1 MAWNDYVLFKENIM
15 TRKFKNFW
23 YCLTPRQEHVKFT
36 NDVQLEIDDH
46 EPDKHP
52 KGAPHMHS
60 HSYPDSAA
68 AIAAAEDWIESAHR
82 TVLDYYR
89 GGHKG

>member
-1 MAWNDYVLFKENIM
+1 M

-23 YCLTPRQEHVKFT
+23 YSLTTRQDS
-36 NDVQLEIDDH
+36 NDVLLKIDDH
-46 EPDKHP
+46 EPDAHP
-52 KGAPHMHS
+52 EGEPHMHS
-60 HSYPDSAA
+60 NSYPDSAA

>member
-1 MAWNDYVLFKENIM
+1 M

-23 YCLTPRQEHVKFT
+23 YSLTTRQDS
-36 NDVQLEIDDH
+36 NDVLLHIAAQ
-46 EPDKHP
+46 PDS
-52 KGAPHMHS
+52 PHMYS
-60 HSYPDSAA
+60 SSYPNSAE
-68 AIAAAEDWIESAHR
+68 AIAAAEDWIESAHV